1 MEGYL
6 LKWTNYV
13 FGWQK
18 RYFELSHGIISYKNE
33 KNGDLLGTI
42 HLDISQIFRHP
53 KNLRRIYIDTGLV
66 MIHLKGANEEE
77 TSLWYEKLV
86 ANKENSYTYSQ
97 KNEMVNLISEKIAE
111 INSIHAQILAEADL
125 LPINVI
131 KTTPGLERAIALCEE
146 MKDLASETLGYIESQ
161 EGFITQS
168 IDFESRMV
176 KSMQAA
182 VCEYEDTG
190 TFVDA
195 RSHASDNDSLLNLA

>member
-6 LKWTNYV
+6 MKWTNYV

-18 RYFELSHGIISYKNE
+18 RYFELSNGILSYKDE
-33 KNGDLLGTI
+33 KNGNRLGTI

-53 KNLRRIYIDTGLV
+53 KNFRRIYIDTGLV
-66 MIHLKGANEEE
+66 MIHLKSSTEEE
-77 TSLWYEKLV
+77 TAEWFEKLI
-86 ANKENSYTYSQ
+86 ANKENSHVYSQ

-125 LPINVI
+125 LSINVI

-146 MKDLASETLGYIESQ
+146 MKDLASETLGYIETQ

-168 IDFESRMV
+168 AEFESRLSNFV
-176 KSMQAA
+176 QAG

-195 RSHASDNDSLLNLA
+195 RSHTSDNDLF